1 MYEMA
6 RRRSMTQV
14 LSFRYVVLGAILII
28 LIPVLASGQTYVLER
43 SVISGGGARMSG
55 STYAVTGTLGQSSP
69 IGVSSGSTYQTYHGF
84 WHAVG
89 GAPLEAMVLAIEM
102 VNSTTARLFWDT
114 ITLATAYDLYRSTT
128 PYFSAGGSPWTT
140 VTAPTTEYQFTSG
153 IGNAS
158 TNYYFLGKAKNASQ
172 TSPESNL
179 VGEFDFDSASSS
191 AKKDSKPGQESK

>member
-1 MYEMA
+1 MIQGNA
-6 RRRSMTQV
+6 RR
-14 LSFRYVVLGAILII
+14 LAAFIAAIVI
-28 LIPVLASGQTYVLER
+28 LVPVLASSQTYVLER

-89 GAPLEAMVLAIEM
+89 GAPLAAMVLAIEM
-102 VNSTTARLFWDT
+102 VNSTTARLFWDAVS
-114 ITLATAYDLYRSTT
+114 LATAYDLYQSTT
-128 PYFSAGGSPWTT
+128 PYFTALGSPWAT
-140 VTAPTTEYQFTSG
+140 VSAPTTEYQFTDG

-158 TNYYFLGKAKNASQ
+158 TNYYFLGKARNAAQ

-191 AKKDSKPGQESK
+191 SKENPRPIPETN